1 MSSGISFFTPITG
14 GGYPATH
21 FPVVE
26 FFDDYFDLSEK
37 KLKVITAIDSTQ
49 YRVCEVDHT
58 ANQIANLLKKVTYF
72 TVIIPLV
79 MLIGK
84 VIARSQYH
92 FLEIQKQ
99 DVATTLQ
106 SAFRGIQARRTFK
119 QLKAATVT
127 VQSNFRSLK
136 PRREF
141 QALKT
146 AAVTFQAFFRGR
158 KGQGEF
164 QALKAATITIQS
176 RFRGLKPRRDFQ
188 SLKAAAVTIQSHFRS
203 AKVRRE
209 FQALKASTVTVQAQW
224 KCRKAQRAYKAVK
237 PLKKLLQELVKS
249 EITNFSKISG
259 KYSQLQAADPKS
271 YLRDQS
277 QFEQLKETLS
287 LFESHLRRNDTIING
302 LKKSLTGFY
311 EETPNLLGI
320 TLDQLEE
327 CVKSVSNLILSREFE
342 EFLGSQIEITRQKRV
357 FDEMTDPEEIKRQIK
372 QWENFNPY
380 PLAGFQRVTRYQ
392 LLGKEILQ
400 KARIACSTETVLLVK
415 RAIDRLIESSVRCN
429 TVMKIDDINAFITS
443 HGNRQG
449 EVGSFRF
456 YHLGSWLGSRAE
468 AQSELEK
475 IERDIAFT
483 TDQVLNSVPKK
494 IADPESDEAIVQA
507 LNCQIVSLGIR
518 KYIERAYQIIPNG
531 AQKQLV
537 LKAEQ
542 VDALKELKESL
553 LKALPWM
560 NQPEERKE
568 VISLI
573 KRIIAEE
580 ILFDPEN
587 VAEIARLRELSV
599 SLGFG

>member
-1 MSSGISFFTPITG
+1 MSSGISFFAPIAG
-14 GGYPATH
+14 GGYPSTH

-84 VIARSQYH
+84 VIARSKYH
-92 FLEIQKQ
+92 FIEIQKQ
-99 DVATTLQ
+99 DAATTIQ
-106 SAFRGIQARRTFK
+106 SGLRGMQARRTFK
-119 QLKAATVT
+119 QLKAATTLQSAFRGMQERRTFKQLKATTTIQSAVRTMQARSTFKRLKAATVT
-127 VQSNFRSLK
+127 VQSSFRGFK
-136 PRREF
+136 TRREY
-141 QALKT
+141 QSLKT
-146 AAVTFQAFFRGR
+146 AAV
-158 KGQGEF
+158 
-164 QALKAATITIQS
+164 TIQS
-176 RFRGLKPRRDFQ
+176 RFRGA
-188 SLKAAAVTIQSHFRS
+188 KA
-203 AKVRRE
+203 RRE
-209 FQALKASTVTVQAQW
+209 LQALKAA
-224 KCRKAQRAYKAVK
+224 KAAN
-237 PLKKLLQELVKS
+237 PLKKLLQELVNS
-249 EITNFSKISG
+249 EITNFSKISE
-259 KYSQLQAADPKS
+259 KYSQLQADPKS
-271 YLRDQS
+271 YLKDES
-277 QFEQLKETLS
+277 QFEQLKENLS
-287 LFESHLRRNDTIING
+287 LFESHLKRNETIING
-302 LKKSLTGFY
+302 LKKSLPGFY
-311 EETPNLLGI
+311 EETSNLIGI

-357 FDEMTDPEEIKRQIK
+357 FDEMTNPEEIKKRIK
-372 QWENFNPY
+372 QWENINPY
-380 PLAGFQRVTRYQ
+380 SMAGFQRLTRYQ
-392 LLGKEILQ
+392 LLGKNILQ
-400 KARIACSTETVLLVK
+400 EASIACSTETVLLVK
-415 RAIDRLIESSVRCN
+415 RAIERLIESSIRCN
-429 TVMKIDDINAFITS
+429 TVMTIDDINAFITS
-443 HGNRQG
+443 HRNRQG
-449 EVGSFRF
+449 VVGSFRF

-468 AQSELEK
+468 AQSDLER
-475 IERDIAFT
+475 IESHIAYT

-494 IADPESDEAIVQA
+494 IDDPESDEAIVQA

-531 AQKQLV
+531 AQKQIV